1 MNVLD
6 ILTKELKNKNWSTE
20 EIARYVYIRSCEI
33 FSYDSR
39 YKFSKLFKDDYATS
53 ILNREID
60 LTNIEDNY
68 VTCKSYSKFILPKL
82 MKELADI
89 DVEVYG
95 KIHFGNS
102 FILNN
107 EEMDVDATGDCDL
120 ARVKMGLST
129 YGYAPFLPYQ
139 DFFKNLKI
147 IDQKIN
153 YIKDDY
159 QEAAINSYINDNV
172 SKQFLKDKLEAIS
185 NFLKQYSKIK
195 HFSDAQFCIEY
206 LWSKFS
212 SEEEYE
218 NSEYVYLYQRD
229 NYNSWLFYNI
239 YFAMSDNNPLFYLLK
254 ENHNACSFQEISYQD
269 AKHLV
274 RNLEGI
280 NKSAILSKEKTSK
293 RMF

>member
-1 MNVLD
+1 MNL
-6 ILTKELKNKNWSTE
+6 LEMLHEELSDKNWSTE
-20 EIARYVYIRSCEI
+20 EIARYLYIRSCEI
-33 FSYDSR
+33 FSYDPR
-39 YKFSKLFKDDYATS
+39 YKFKNFLKDDCANS

-60 LTNIEDNY
+60 LTNLEDNY
-68 VTCKSYSKFILPKL
+68 VTCKSYAKFVLPKL

-102 FILNN
+102 FFMNN
-107 EEMDVDATGDCDL
+107 EKMDVDASGDCDI

-139 DFFKNLKI
+139 DFFEKLKR

-159 QEAAINSYINDNV
+159 QEIVINSYIKDNV
-172 SKQFLKDKLEAIS
+172 SKQVLKDKLEAIS

-195 HFSDAQFCIEY
+195 YFSDAQFCIEY
-206 LWSKFS
+206 LWGKFS

-218 NSEYVYLYQRD
+218 NSEYIYLCQRD

-239 YFAMSDNNPLFYLLK
+239 NLAKSDNDTLFYLLK
-254 ENHNACSFQEISYQD
+254 KNHNTCSFQEISYQD
-269 AKHLV
+269 AKHLA
-274 RNLEGI
+274 RHLEGI
-280 NKSAILSKEKTSK
+280 NKSAILSKRKTS
-293 RMF
+293 